1 MKSLISKTLAVTGI
15 ALALGAPLSNAIA
28 GADGVERFSA
38 IHAGLTQ
45 DEVRSLI
52 GAPISVM
59 NNSREHATVWV
70 YPFTDTWGY
79 RSEYDVEFDTSGV
92 VTETFAERTQ
102 G

>member
-1 MKSLISKTLAVTGI
+1 M
-15 ALALGAPLSNAIA
+15 
-28 GADGVERFSA
+28 
-38 IHAGLTQ
+38 
-45 DEVRSLI
+45 RSLI